1 MLFSNK
7 VLSEQKFTFPAKA
20 PYVADIKQK
29 LGAIFKEYNF
39 SYKDMNNMMVVLDEA
54 CSNIIKHAYK
64 GAEGDI
70 DFEVQVKEKGV
81 YITIIDHGQSFN
93 WKSFRTPNLNHY
105 VDIGKKGGLGVWI
118 IRKLT
123 DKSDYNIT
131 PRGNELTLVKYH
143 SKPSILNRFLAIFS
157 TGRGIKEKFAL
168 ATTMFIIILMGG
180 IYWYFLQHERQ
191 VLKEKYILNSA
202 ETVRSV
208 GQYAKDRMIKGNAL
222 PIIKLVQQIK
232 KNTENVREVMVID
245 NTGKIIAHSDVQKL
259 YTKFEMKDTV
269 TGSRAV
275 SDVQL
280 VTFKD
285 VRGEGYRLI
294 EPITYQNI
302 DIGEVHIVIGA
313 EDARRVMEG
322 KKANIIFV
330 TLVVFALSVLGIY
343 MLLGVIM
350 KPLMQLKDGVI
361 AIGEGRLDHKIE
373 LDGKD
378 EFTDIANAFNDMA
391 NKFKGVQ
398 AELVEQE
405 KVQKEIQVAKE
416 IQTTLLPK
424 DLPETEGFDIASFY
438 RAARDVGGDYY
449 DVMKV
454 GPGLIGVIV
463 ADVSGKG
470 VPGSLVM
477 TITRTVVRLV
487 ANQNRSAK
495 NVLVKVNNFVKEDMK
510 KGMFVTA
517 FYLVLDSLSRK
528 INFACAG
535 HDPLLIYR
543 AKEDKVYWVKPKG
556 FPLGISL
563 PDDDLFRTVM
573 AEETIKLQKDD
584 LLLIYTDG
592 VTEAM
597 NGKREQFGEQR
608 FVEAVKKYGKL
619 TSREFIANL
628 EEELKNF
635 TQGYPQNDDITL
647 VAVKEKKSES
657 MVLNKAGKD
666 IERLKKKGMTGKE
679 IEKKLG
685 INIQAFDKLN
695 KKRKEKGREKEGIK
709 FLTFEQ
715 KKDLMKYILEK
726 PEEGVRYYTE
736 QLSEK
741 YKTAIDSK
749 LIKNELKRTYLAT
762 VEARKTYSQDRK

>member
-1 MLFSNK
+1 M
-7 VLSEQKFTFPAKA
+7 
-20 PYVADIKQK
+20 
-29 LGAIFKEYNF
+29 
-39 SYKDMNNMMVVLDEA
+39 
-54 CSNIIKHAYK
+54 
-64 GAEGDI
+64 
-70 DFEVQVKEKGV
+70 
-81 YITIIDHGQSFN
+81 
-93 WKSFRTPNLNHY
+93 
-105 VDIGKKGGLGVWI
+105 
-118 IRKLT
+118 
-123 DKSDYNIT
+123 
-131 PRGNELTLVKYH
+131 
-143 SKPSILNRFLAIFS
+143 
-157 TGRGIKEKFAL
+157 
-168 ATTMFIIILMGG
+168 LMGA
-180 IYWYFLQHERQ
+180 IYWYFLQHERD

-202 ETVRSV
+202 EIVKSL
-208 GQYAKDRMIKGNAL
+208 GQYSKERMIKGNTL

-232 KNTENVREVMVID
+232 KNTENVREVFVMD
-245 NTGKIIAHSDVQKL
+245 KTGKIIAHSDVQKL
-259 YTKFEMKDTV
+259 YTKFEMREKV
-269 TGSRAV
+269 TGSSALAG
-275 SDVQL
+275 VQRI
-280 VTFKD
+280 TFKD
-285 VRGEGYRLI
+285 ENGEGYRLI
-294 EPITYQNI
+294 ETITFQNV
-302 DIGEVHIVIGA
+302 DIGEAHIVIGA
-313 EDARRVMEG
+313 EDAKKVMAG
-322 KKANIIFV
+322 KKANILIV

-343 MLLGVIM
+343 ILLGLIM

-391 NKFKGVQ
+391 KKFKGVQ

-563 PDDDLFRTVM
+563 PDDELFRTVM
-573 AEETIKLQKDD
+573 AEENVKLQKDD

-619 TSREFIANL
+619 TSREFISNL
-628 EEELKNF
+628 ETELKNF

-647 VAVKEKKSES
+647 VAVKEKKSEN
-657 MVLNKAGKD
+657 MVLNKTGKS
-666 IERLKKKGMTGKE
+666 IEKLKKAGMTGKE

-685 INIQAFDKLN
+685 IKIDVFDKLN
-695 KKRKEKGREKEGIK
+695 RLRKEKGKVKETIK

-715 KKDLMKYILEK
+715 KKDLMKFIIEK
-726 PEEGVRYYTE
+726 PEESISYYTQ
-736 QLSEK
+736 QLSAK
-741 YKTAIDSK
+741 YNTSIDTK
-749 LIKNELKRTYLAT
+749 LIKNELKRTYLST
-762 VEARKTYSQDRK
+762 VEARITYAQDRK

>member
-7 VLSEQKFTFPAKA
+7 VLAEQKFTYPAKA

-39 SYKDMNNMMVVLDEA
+39 SYKDTNNMMVVLDEA

-64 GAEGDI
+64 GEEGDI
-70 DFEVQVKEKGV
+70 DFEVQVREKGL
-81 YITIIDHGQSFN
+81 YITIIDHGKSFN
-93 WKSFRTPNLNHY
+93 WKAFRTPNLNHY

-123 DKSDYNIT
+123 DKSDYQVT
-131 PRGNELTLVKYH
+131 ERGNELLLVKYH
-143 SKPSILNRFLAIFS
+143 SKPSLVNRFLSLVTSA
-157 TGRGIKEKFAL
+157 RGIKEKFAL
-168 ATTMFIIILMGG
+168 ATTIFIIILMGA
-180 IYWYFLQHERQ
+180 IYWYFLQHERD

-202 ETVRSV
+202 EIVKSL
-208 GQYAKDRMIKGNAL
+208 GQYSKERMIKGNTL

-232 KNTENVREVMVID
+232 KNTENVREVFVMD
-245 NTGKIIAHSDVQKL
+245 KTGKIIAHSDVQKL
-259 YTKFEMKDTV
+259 YTKFEMLEKV
-269 TGSRAV
+269 TGSSALAG
-275 SDVQL
+275 VQRI
-280 VTFKD
+280 TFKD
-285 VRGEGYRLI
+285 ANGEGYRLI
-294 EPITYQNI
+294 ETITFQNL
-302 DIGEVHIVIGA
+302 DIGEAHIVIGA
-313 EDARRVMEG
+313 EDARKVMAG
-322 KKANIIFV
+322 KKANILIV

-343 MLLGVIM
+343 ILLGLIM

-391 NKFKGVQ
+391 KKFKGVQ

-495 NVLVKVNNFVKEDMK
+495 NVLVKVNN
-510 KGMFVTA
+510 
-517 FYLVLDSLSRK
+517 L
-528 INFACAG
+528 
-535 HDPLLIYR
+535 
-543 AKEDKVYWVKPKG
+543 
-556 FPLGISL
+556 
-563 PDDDLFRTVM
+563 
-573 AEETIKLQKDD
+573 
-584 LLLIYTDG
+584 
-592 VTEAM
+592 
-597 NGKREQFGEQR
+597 
-608 FVEAVKKYGKL
+608 
-619 TSREFIANL
+619 
-628 EEELKNF
+628 
-635 TQGYPQNDDITL
+635 
-647 VAVKEKKSES
+647 
-657 MVLNKAGKD
+657 
-666 IERLKKKGMTGKE
+666 
-679 IEKKLG
+679 
-685 INIQAFDKLN
+685 
-695 KKRKEKGREKEGIK
+695 
-709 FLTFEQ
+709 
-715 KKDLMKYILEK
+715 
-726 PEEGVRYYTE
+726 
-736 QLSEK
+736 
-741 YKTAIDSK
+741 
-749 LIKNELKRTYLAT
+749 
-762 VEARKTYSQDRK
+762 